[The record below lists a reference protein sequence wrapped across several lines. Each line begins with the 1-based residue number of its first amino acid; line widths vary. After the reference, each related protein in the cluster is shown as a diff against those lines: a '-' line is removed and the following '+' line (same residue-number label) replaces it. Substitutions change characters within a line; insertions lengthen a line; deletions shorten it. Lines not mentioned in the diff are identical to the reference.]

1 MLYETSRPAIISVE
15 YERIRCINWFVVWD
29 QKFKNSGVTFAFE
42 KKASKMA
49 ECSSTFIAPHSCLFA
64 VHYSL

>member
-1 MLYETSRPAIISVE
+1 MKLRDLPPSAIISVE

-42 KKASKMA
+42 KRQAKWLSVALPS
-49 ECSSTFIAPHSCLFA
+49 
-64 VHYSL
+64 